1 MSVGFTA
8 SVGSGDSGGLPRTDP
23 KAAGLSAER
32 LGRMRSAL
40 QREVDEGRI
49 PGAVVAIARRGKLA
63 ALEAVGYRDIAANA
77 PMTTDAMFSIA
88 SMTKPM
94 TSVAILTLL
103 EEGRLLLGDPI
114 SKFLPALANL
124 KVQVP
129 RGAEGF
135 DTVLAAREPTV
146 QDLLRHTSGLTYRSR
161 GNTPAHKS
169 CPGDSISA
177 AVKMSVPETLDALAK
192 SPLLYQPGTAW
203 EYGFSTDVL
212 GFIVEA
218 VTGKKLGEALAERI
232 WKPLGMTY
240 TGFTVP
246 ADKAGRYARA
256 LEKDPLTG
264 EPNIPVV
271 HAGTAAMKWE
281 SGGGGGVSTAS
292 DYIRF
297 AQMLLSGGALGGARI
312 LGRKTVALMATDHL
326 GDGIENRIT
335 TMDSAF
341 DGYGFGLGVAVRKQ
355 TGVSAAAGSKDDY
368 YWSGVYGT
376 YFWVDPREDMTVV
389 FMAAA
394 PGVMRL
400 RYRQLMR
407 ALVLQA
413 IVD

>member
-8 SVGSGDSGGLPRTDP
+8 SVASRAESGLPSTDP
-23 KAAGLSAER
+23 KSVGLSETR
-32 LGRMRSAL
+32 LAGMRAAL
-40 QREVDEGRI
+40 QQEVDEGRI
-49 PGAVVAIARRGKLA
+49 PGCVVAIARRGKLA
-63 ALEAVGYRDIAANA
+63 ALEAVGYRDKAMNA

-94 TSVAILTLL
+94 TSVAILMLL
-103 EEGRLLLGDPI
+103 EEGRLLLGDPV
-114 SKFLPALANL
+114 SKFLPALSSL
-124 KVQVP
+124 KVQVAK
-129 RGAEGF
+129 GDGYE
-135 DTVLAAREPTV
+135 TVSAAREPTV

-161 GNTPAHKS
+161 GNTPAHKAS
-169 CPGDSISA
+169 PGDSISA
-177 AVKMSVPETLDALAK
+177 AVKMTVAETLDAMAK
-192 SPLLYQPGTAW
+192 APLLYQPGTAW

-218 VTGKKLGEALAERI
+218 VTGQSLGEALAERI
-232 WKPLGMTY
+232 WKPLGMTD

-246 ADKAGRYARA
+246 AAKAGRYARTLA
-256 LEKDPLTG
+256 IDPLSG
-264 EPNIPVV
+264 EPNTPVV
-271 HAGTAAMKWE
+271 HAGTAAMKWD

-297 AQMLLSGGALGGARI
+297 AQMLLSGGSLDGTRI
-312 LGRKTVALMATDHL
+312 LGRKTIELMASDHL
-326 GDGIENRIT
+326 GDKIENRIT
-335 TMDSAF
+335 TMDAAF

-355 TGVSAAAGSKDDY
+355 AGVSAAAGTAGDY